1 MAKTVTLT
9 IDGKEVTVPEGTVVI
24 EAAKKAGIEIPFFCY
39 HPKLDPLGA
48 CRMCMVEF
56 ETPRGNRMMTACTTI
71 ATNGMVVHTDTEK
84 VAEFRKANLAFLLAN
99 HPLDC
104 PTCDKGGECMLQDT
118 VYKYGDPHSRYV
130 EPKRHKAKH
139 KPISPTII
147 LDQERCIL
155 CWRCLRY
162 LDEWEDNQEL
172 GRFMR
177 GGDTVIDVF
186 PGTELTSKTSGNI
199 IDLCPVGALT
209 SRVSRFHYRPWELER
224 TPSICTHC
232 SLGCNLRI
240 DVRTHEV
247 RRIVARSNEAVNDEW
262 LCDKGRFAF
271 KYVNSPDRLKQP
283 LVRKNGA
290 LEPASWDE
298 VLSLVAEKLS
308 AVVAEKGGNAVGGI
322 GSAKLSNEA
331 NYLFQ
336 RLFRTRLWSNN
347 LDHRD
352 GADVAALPTGIP
364 SIEEARKADVV
375 FLLGL
380 DPDEQMPVFNLFLKR
395 GAKRNGATI
404 VLANPRR
411 TELNRY
417 NGPWLR
423 YRPGTEVTLLNG
435 LTLAVVKAMKASGKP
450 SKQADRALEWV
461 SGYTPEKVERITG
474 VLPDALRS
482 AADALVSGERP
493 FLLYGPQVARGEQG
507 KAVLAA
513 LGNIA
518 TLLGGPE
525 RIGYFGLEA
534 NTQGVRDVGL
544 HPGLLPGQRP
554 LDDEGARRRLKQ
566 IWGEDVPSQPGM
578 SYSQMLR
585 AAAEGRISAMYI
597 MGADPASENPAYKAA
612 LEKLDFLVV
621 QDIFLTET
629 AKLADVVLPA
639 SSYMESSGTFT
650 NIERRVQ
657 MAPEAMRPLGQSLP
671 DWIILLRLA
680 NSWPQP
686 EETVTKKGKHRKAS
700 QKEWRYHHPNDILV
714 EITRVVPMYDGFDS
728 RLTLEGVQWPFRA
741 VESPVRL
748 QRVEFEEPAPSEEY
762 PLRLFADHLLYDGG
776 TIFRLSDGVQE
787 LAFKPFA
794 AVSPETAARFGVMEG
809 EKVEIASPSGSLI
822 LPLRLDGDLAP
833 DTVFIPYSAPG
844 APVQAL
850 LGGDGFAFVRLEKH
864 G

>member
-56 ETPRGNRMMTACTTI
+56 ETPRGNRMMTACTVV
-71 ATNGMVVHTDTEK
+71 ASDGMVVHTDTEK

-104 PTCDKGGECMLQDT
+104 PICDKGGECPLQDT
-118 VYKYGDPHSRYV
+118 TYKYGDPHSQYV

-139 KPISPTII
+139 KPISPVIM

-172 GRFMR
+172 GRFQR
-177 GGDTVIDVF
+177 GGDTCIDVF
-186 PGTELTSKTSGNI
+186 PGTELKSKTSGNI

-247 RRIVARSNEAVNDEW
+247 RRIVARSNEFVNDEW

-271 KYVNSPDRLKQP
+271 KYVNSPDRLLQP
-283 LVRKNGA
+283 LVRKDGN
-290 LEPASWDE
+290 LEPATWDE
-298 VLSLVAEKLS
+298 ALSLVAEKLDS
-308 AVVAEKGGNAVGGI
+308 IASKKGGKAVGGI
-322 GSAKLSNEA
+322 GSARLSNEA

-336 RLFRTRLWSNN
+336 RLFRTRLRSNN
-347 LDHRD
+347 LDYRD

-364 SIEEARKADVV
+364 SIQDARKADVV

-380 DPDEQMPVFNLFLKR
+380 DPDEQAPVFNLFLKR
-395 GAKRNGATI
+395 GVRRNGATI

-435 LTLAVVKAMKASGKP
+435 LTLALVKAMKTAGKP
-450 SKQADRALEWV
+450 SKQADRVKEWV
-461 SGYTPEKVERITG
+461 SGYTPEKVQRITG
-474 VLPDALRS
+474 VTPDALRS
-482 AADALVSGERP
+482 AAEALVSGEKP
-493 FLLYGPQVARGEQG
+493 LVLYGPQVARGERS

-518 TLLGGPE
+518 MLLGGPE
-525 RIGYFGLEA
+525 RLGYFGLDA
-534 NTQGVRDVGL
+534 NVQGARDVGL
-544 HPGLLPGQRP
+544 HPALLPGQRP
-554 LDDEGARRRLKQ
+554 LDDDGARRRLKQ
-566 IWGEDVPSQPGM
+566 IWGEDVPKEPGM
-578 SYSQMLR
+578 SYGQMLR
-585 AAAEGRISAMYI
+585 AAAKGQISAMYV
-597 MGADPASENPAYKAA
+597 MGADPASESPAYKSA

-621 QDIFLTET
+621 QDMFLTET

-639 SSYMESSGTFT
+639 SSYMEGSGTFT

-657 MAPEAMRPLGQSLP
+657 MAPEALKPLGQSLP
-671 DWIILLRLA
+671 DWMILLHLA
-680 NSWPQP
+680 NRWPHQ
-686 EETVTKKGKHRKAS
+686 EETTKKGRRKS
-700 QKEWRYHHPNDILV
+700 GPKEWRYHHPNDIFV
-714 EITRVVPMYDGFDS
+714 EITRVVPMYEGFD
-728 RLTLEGVQWPFRA
+728 RDIVLEGVQWSFRA
-741 VESPVRL
+741 LESPVRL
-748 QRVEFEEPAPSEEY
+748 QQVEFGEPVPSEEF

-776 TIFRLSDGVQE
+776 TLFRSSDGVQE
-787 LAFKPFA
+787 LMVEPFA
-794 AVSPETAARFGVMEG
+794 AVSPETASRFGVTEG
-809 EKVEIASPSGSLI
+809 EKVEVASPSGSLI
-822 LPLRLDGDLAP
+822 LPLKLDDGLAP
-833 DTVFIPYSAPG
+833 DTVFVPYSVPG
-844 APVQAL
+844 APVETL
-850 LGGDGFAFVRLEKH
+850 LDGDGFAFVRLEKH